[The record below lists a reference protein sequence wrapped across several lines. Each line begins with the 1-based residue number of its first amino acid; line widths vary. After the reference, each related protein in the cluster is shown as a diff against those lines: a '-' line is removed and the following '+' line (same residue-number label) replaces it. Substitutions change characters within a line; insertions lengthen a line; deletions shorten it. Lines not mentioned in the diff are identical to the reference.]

1 MVVVAAFRRTIAVGS
16 GAGSLPGLHDVVQR
30 VRYPVTRDFAS
41 MTAAPGLHRARA
53 QPGKPARDRVQSAG
67 RPTWRSGCSAWRS
80 GRSARRPGR
89 PARRPIR
96 RVRRVR
102 RFVRLGGRLI
112 LSGRGRSARAGV
124 ADCVSVGVGQGQ
136 APEWLAHYQRARSL
150 AGPRRRSGDGTV
162 HRPRPAAPPQPGIR
176 TAARP
181 APLRPVRRRSAGQ
194 PRIPGVVQLSDQD
207 RPRLQ
212 AIKGRSRGEPR
223 AARPCPS

>member
-136 APEWLAHYQRARSL
+136 AP
-150 AGPRRRSGDGTV
+150 AGAGILRDEVRDLPAGLSRCWPEPADVPRGLSEAQPGRLSWSGSGKKPSGSWPV
-162 HRPRPAAPPQPGIR
+162 SRPRN
-176 TAARP
+176 TAARN
-181 APLRPVRRRSAGQ
+181 
-194 PRIPGVVQLSDQD
+194 
-207 RPRLQ
+207 
-212 AIKGRSRGEPR
+212 
-223 AARPCPS
+223 